1 MSGMFRCLK
10 NFQEKSKIEFVKGG
24 TMNQIEIK
32 DKYKTKRINVDLKQI
47 LNEQQYKAATFMEGP
62 MLIIAGAGTGKT
74 HTLTC
79 RIVNLVNHGVNPSE
93 ILMLTFTNKAARE
106 MINRAKRMLGDA
118 SLQITACTYHSF
130 CATMLRKY
138 GYSIGIDPKFTI
150 MDMTDAVDTIGLIK
164 ERMGFGRIKE
174 FPNAKELNQMF
185 SSMINKDISLE
196 DAIYE
201 VDDVYM
207 VFYNK
212 ISQLCD
218 EYESYKRSNNVFSY
232 DDLLVLFMELI
243 QKNQT
248 IAKRMS
254 DTFRYIMV
262 DEYQDSN
269 NIQFSILQ
277 GLRSFDNKNIVV
289 VGDDQQS
296 IYRFRWANFKNIM
309 HFPDAF
315 DDVQIVILDENYR
328 STQSIL
334 DLANILIKNAVEKY
348 DKRLLSTREKG
359 EKPSLVYV
367 QDNYE
372 ESQVVLSMMDDIIQ
386 RGYSWNDICILI
398 RKARESYILE
408 QYFAKNKIPYV
419 KYGGLRFMEKAW
431 VKDIIA
437 FLKVTVNREDEISW
451 FRILKLYP
459 NIGPAYAKKII
470 DGMKINGI
478 EELNSKKH
486 LSRKY
491 GEWLPDVYN
500 IYKKIASVPLLEQL
514 EILKPYY
521 SKISSNKIL
530 SSKISEENKKIKL
543 AELEHLIGEYDIL
556 LSFANGYTETDKFL
570 TDIMLDASG
579 GEDEKDNVT
588 ITTIHSAKGLEFKYG
603 FFLNCV
609 RDTLQKSKEDE
620 EEERRVFYVAVT
632 RIMEQLIILFP
643 QFQNM
648 SNTISEK
655 NPFVDELTGFLEE
668 YEIS

>member
-1 MSGMFRCLK
+1 
-10 NFQEKSKIEFVKGG
+10 
-24 TMNQIEIK
+24 MNQIEIK

-164 ERMGFGRIKE
+164 ERIGFGRIKE

-212 ISQLCD
+212 ILQLCD
-218 EYESYKRSNNVFSY
+218 VYERYKRSNNVFSY
-232 DDLLVLFMELI
+232 DDLLVLFIELI

-277 GLRSFDNKNIVV
+277 GLRSFGNKNIVV

-296 IYRFRWANFKNIM
+296 IYRFRGANFKNIM

-315 DDVQIVILDENYR
+315 DNVQTVILDKNYR

-334 DLANILIKNAVEKY
+334 DLANILILNYILILVRHMQ
-348 DKRLLSTREKG
+348 KRL
-359 EKPSLVYV
+359 
-367 QDNYE
+367 
-372 ESQVVLSMMDDIIQ
+372 
-386 RGYSWNDICILI
+386 
-398 RKARESYILE
+398 
-408 QYFAKNKIPYV
+408 
-419 KYGGLRFMEKAW
+419 
-431 VKDIIA
+431 
-437 FLKVTVNREDEISW
+437 
-451 FRILKLYP
+451 
-459 NIGPAYAKKII
+459 
-470 DGMKINGI
+470 
-478 EELNSKKH
+478 
-486 LSRKY
+486 
-491 GEWLPDVYN
+491 
-500 IYKKIASVPLLEQL
+500 
-514 EILKPYY
+514 
-521 SKISSNKIL
+521 
-530 SSKISEENKKIKL
+530 
-543 AELEHLIGEYDIL
+543 
-556 LSFANGYTETDKFL
+556 
-570 TDIMLDASG
+570 
-579 GEDEKDNVT
+579 
-588 ITTIHSAKGLEFKYG
+588 
-603 FFLNCV
+603 
-609 RDTLQKSKEDE
+609 
-620 EEERRVFYVAVT
+620 
-632 RIMEQLIILFP
+632 
-643 QFQNM
+643 
-648 SNTISEK
+648 
-655 NPFVDELTGFLEE
+655 
-668 YEIS
+668 